1 VTVSGADRSS
11 AEVIIEPP
19 CCTDS
24 GGTLPLTDF
33 GTISNEDNVS
43 SLAGGENSS
52 ATWVRSN

>member
-1 VTVSGADRSS
+1 VSGADRSS